1 MVINFFDSIEKKSK
15 SSYQVAIIATKPT
28 IYENVLSDL
37 KNNLLK
43 AEDALIISILAGI
56 KIDKITNIIS
66 DSSIVRAMP
75 NIAVSVF
82 DSMTALIGN
91 EKVTQEQIS
100 TTESIFESVGEIT
113 WLKKESQMD
122 SFTAISGSGP
132 AYFFYLMECIV
143 EIAIE
148 EGFEKKVAN
157 KIARQL
163 ILGSGNLL
171 KTSSFD
177 PKELRDN
184 VTSPNGTTEEAFKV
198 LIGKER
204 HFYKLLNKAIK
215 NAKNKSEELG
225 DFWFYLGKFKDT
237 FKPPKEL
244 SDIDIF
250 PPWLLV
256 ISWDMDKPNPDPGI
270 FWFLDVSSLIKGLM
284 AWS

>member
-1 MVINFFDSIEKKSK
+1 MWS
-15 SSYQVAIIATKPT
+15 T
-28 IYENVLSDL
+28 
-37 KNNLLK
+37 
-43 AEDALIISILAGI
+43 LIISILAGI

-148 EGFEKKVAN
+148 EGATQV
-157 KIARQL
+157 R
-163 ILGSGNLL
+163 LGTALFGSRN
-171 KTSSFD
+171 
-177 PKELRDN
+177 
-184 VTSPNGTTEEAFKV
+184 
-198 LIGKER
+198 
-204 HFYKLLNKAIK
+204 
-215 NAKNKSEELG
+215 
-225 DFWFYLGKFKDT
+225 
-237 FKPPKEL
+237 
-244 SDIDIF
+244 
-250 PPWLLV
+250 
-256 ISWDMDKPNPDPGI
+256 
-270 FWFLDVSSLIKGLM
+270 
-284 AWS
+284 